1 MVRVRLAPFRRA
13 AGGDDG
19 AAAVEFALV
28 STLLF
33 SLLLGIIAFG
43 FALYRQ
49 QSALHAAR
57 EGARLASVGVNDCGS
72 FQNEVATRGTGASIV
87 PGDIV
92 MAYTDLNGGGPGA
105 GDSVTVTIPY
115 EIDLSM
121 IGFLGFDTFDGSQKG
136 TARVE
141 QVGTAT
147 SCS

>member
-1 MVRVRLAPFRRA
+1 MVRVRLAPLRRVR
-13 AGGDDG
+13 DRERG

-57 EGARLASVGVNDCGS
+57 EGARLAAVGVNNCTA
-72 FQNEVATRGTGASIV
+72 FQNEVADRGTGASIDPV
-87 PGDIV
+87 AVELSYSDGTPAPGE
-92 MAYTDLNGGGPGA
+92 A
-105 GDSVTVTIPY
+105 VTVEVPY
-115 EIDLSM
+115 EVDLS
-121 IGFLGFDTFDGSQKG
+121 ILGFLGFDAFTASQSG

-141 QVGTAT
+141 QVGTVTA
-147 SCS
+147 CP